1 MKRILIVGGW
11 GTTHIRR
18 FLGVLCR
25 SKSED
30 LIIDAFDPSLNDTS
44 SFELPVDNVYRIK
57 KNRFQNRLY
66 SIRKVGTFFY
76 EKRKLREFRRIIRAG
91 YFDLVNFHFVP
102 RNAYDYVK
110 ICHEYD
116 TKVMLTPLGSD
127 VLRVSHFYVSNLI
140 KAFAECDYV
149 SANTLTGFTQKLKDR
164 YHVSDE
170 KIVNLGYGS
179 ETISSMID
187 MKGKYSRQQLVDMLH
202 LPFSMFYIACGYT
215 ASIAQHHDLILDALY
230 KNKEYLPKDYCIL
243 IPLTYGPDKELLIKE
258 LPERCEKYGL
268 KYQLLTDYLDNNQV
282 AALRLITDLFI
293 HIQPTDCYNSSLQE
307 FLLAGTQCINGRWLD
322 YPSLERHGYPY
333 IICQSLETLDET
345 IQSILTGG
353 TIKPQ
358 IHPEIILEIKS
369 NAWSNRIIK
378 WVEFYR
384 CLS

>member
-44 SFELPVDNVYRIK
+44 SIELPVDNVYRIK

-91 YFDLVNFHFVP
+91 HFDLVNFHFVP
-102 RNAYDYVK
+102 RNAYDYVI

-127 VLRVSHFYVSNLI
+127 VLRVSHFYVPNLI

-164 YHVSDE
+164 YHINEE

-179 ETISSMID
+179 ETITSMID
-187 MKGKYSRQQLVDMLH
+187 MKGKYSRQQLADMLH
-202 LPFSMFYIACGYT
+202 IPFSMFYIACGYT
-215 ASIAQHHDLILDALY
+215 ASIAQHHDLIIDAIY
-230 KNKEYLPKDYCIL
+230 KNKDLLPQDYCIL
-243 IPLTYGPDKELLIKE
+243 IPLTYGPDKEKLIKE
-258 LPERCEKYGL
+258 LPEKCDKYGL
-268 KYQLLTDYLDNNQV
+268 KYQLFTDYLDNNQV
-282 AALRLITDLFI
+282 AALRLITNLFI

-307 FLLAGTQCINGRWLD
+307 FLLAGTECINGKWLD
-322 YPSLERHGYPY
+322 YPSLERCGNPY
-333 IICQSLETLDET
+333 YISDTLEDLPGTLSEVLQNKAKKVPLNELIIE
-345 IQSILTGG
+345 
-353 TIKPQ
+353 
-358 IHPEIILEIKS
+358 EITN
-369 NAWSNRIIK
+369 NAWDSKITGWIS
-378 WVEFYR
+378 FYKAI
-384 CLS
+384 